1 MGTARRERIYEWD
14 ILRTMAFAGVVLQH
28 LLGAMAR
35 RLELGPT
42 GRLFCAAAF
51 EPVRFAV
58 PMFVFLFG
66 CALFYVHPD
75 GVDYKSYL
83 KKRMMQLAVPYVLWS
98 LVYLLY
104 AEKPLTPGGVLGD
117 LLRER
122 AGYHLWYVVMILQFV
137 LVTPVFYAA
146 RRALRGRGAGIA
158 TAFGVWLVFLA
169 LAGGWPKLPM
179 CFVSW
184 LGFFVLGALC
194 GADCARFSRAAAR
207 LLPLTGAVYFLS
219 MGYAAYRSMRAAR
232 SGPVN
237 FSCVSFLRPGYAV
250 FTLCGILFWY
260 AAARRF
266 AAWGGLRRL
275 CAFVG
280 AHSYEAYLA
289 HVLVLSWCSVQLLTR
304 APGLRLGIFYTALAA
319 LTLTGA
325 VLIGWGIDTVTYKTK
340 KCLKRV

>member
-1 MGTARRERIYEWD
+1 MGAARRERIYEWD
-14 ILRTMAFAGVVLQH
+14 VLRTMAFAGVVLQH

-42 GRLFCAAAF
+42 GRWFCAAAF

-83 KKRMMQLAVPYVLWS
+83 KKRMMQLAVPYGLWS

-117 LLRER
+117 LLCGR

-146 RRALRGRGAGIA
+146 RWVLRGWRAGIA
-158 TAFGVWLVFLA
+158 AVFGAWLVFLA

-207 LLPLTGAVYFLS
+207 LLPLTGTVYLLS
-219 MGYAAYRSMRAAR
+219 MGYAGVPQYAGGAERTGQFLLRQLPAA
-232 SGPVN
+232 G
-237 FSCVSFLRPGYAV
+237 LRGIYAV
-250 FTLCGILFWY
+250 RYPVLVCRGAEIRGVGRP
-260 AAARRF
+260 AAAV
-266 AAWGGLRRL
+266 RL
-275 CAFVG
+275 CRRTFV
-280 AHSYEAYLA
+280 
-289 HVLVLSWCSVQLLTR
+289 
-304 APGLRLGIFYTALAA
+304 
-319 LTLTGA
+319 
-325 VLIGWGIDTVTYKTK
+325 
-340 KCLKRV
+340 